1 MRYGF
6 FRWAAVVLSLLAY
19 QSPAFGGVDSAVSP
33 PEQAKGQFLR
43 NSNPI
48 RGQYIVV
55 LRPSAAAQDVQVV
68 SKEVSARYRG
78 RAGATFRHALRGF
91 VVNMQE
97 EDARALA
104 ADPQVAYVEE
114 DGWARPVYFQS
125 GAPWDLDRVDQRG
138 LPLNGLYQYSTL
150 GRWVNVY
157 VVDTG
162 IRATHSE
169 LNGRVWLDYS
179 AVNDGNGASDC
190 NGHGTHVA
198 GTIGGATWGMAKGVT
213 LHSVRVFNC
222 AADPAA
228 WSTIIAAVDWITANH
243 IKPAVVN
250 MSLAGGASQAI
261 DDAVTN
267 SIAAGVVYVVAAG
280 NDFGADACNVSPAR
294 TPQP

>member
-138 LPLNGLYQYSTL
+138 LPLNGLYQYSNYTDFDREDNKFTL
-150 GRWVNVY
+150 AGNLIYQFNEHWFGSLTAAWVSNNS
-157 VVDTG
+157 DQP
-162 IRATHSE
+162 H
-169 LNGRVWLDYS
+169 
-179 AVNDGNGASDC
+179 ASYESFS
-190 NGHGTHVA
+190 TSL
-198 GTIGGATWGMAKGVT
+198 GVT
-213 LHSVRVFNC
+213 VQF
-222 AADPAA
+222 
-228 WSTIIAAVDWITANH
+228 
-243 IKPAVVN
+243 
-250 MSLAGGASQAI
+250 
-261 DDAVTN
+261 
-267 SIAAGVVYVVAAG
+267 
-280 NDFGADACNVSPAR
+280 
-294 TPQP
+294 